1 MAKFVTQ
8 DREAAGEALAVVLV
22 RQPIIYALLEKLW
35 PVGTV
40 ATSGAINLLRR
51 LTRSQDEQA
60 ARRWLNVLNQAG
72 LVAYNRANPKM
83 RVMSNPADLVPPEEQ
98 EERERERAH
107 IISRETP
114 YGNVLALRE
123 LIRGARGSIRWF
135 DQHMP
140 RKVLEMLY
148 RELNR
153 REGRKR

>member
-22 RQPIIYALLEKLW
+22 RQPTTDVLLEKLW

-40 ATSGAINLLRR
+40 ATSGAINLLKR

-83 RVMSNPADLVPPEEQ
+83 RVPRRTQPTSSRPRSRRSGNSESASTSS
-98 EERERERAH
+98 RA
-107 IISRETP
+107 RRPTETF
-114 YGNVLALRE
+114 LRF
-123 LIRGARGSIRWF
+123 GS
-135 DQHMP
+135 
-140 RKVLEMLY
+140 
-148 RELNR
+148 
-153 REGRKR
+153 